1 MEQPPPGVF
10 EWSLRGLEE
19 AETVFTH
26 SSDGRI
32 ILEVH
37 HPIVAGVTTEMVHWW
52 FGVYAHLKLRING
65 DDFDAFKV
73 WHPRDHKYLRRA
85 DNNWSGPLRP
95 GDRVSLSEAYG
106 PGQKYSNKETVQIVR
121 LDQKGFGLRAI
132 RLGLTVA
139 DLSYAFD
146 DTPEGLKVSTR
157 LCVGVANGWAKTLI
171 NQVFVPL
178 LFDEKKTEAW
188 MLHNVEE
195 VSSWANFLPAIF
207 ARREQGDLIV
217 WDRDRSV

>member
-1 MEQPPPGVF
+1 MELPPPGAF
-10 EWSLRGLEE
+10 DWSLRGLEE
-19 AETVFTH
+19 AETVFTQ
-26 SSDGRI
+26 SRDGRI
-32 ILEVH
+32 IMEVR
-37 HPIVAGVTTEMVHWW
+37 HPVVAGVTCEMVHWW
-52 FGVYAHLKLRING
+52 FGVYAHLKLQIDG
-65 DDFDAFKV
+65 DVFDAFKV

-85 DNNWSGPLRP
+85 DAEWSGPLRP

-106 PGQKYSNKETVQIVR
+106 PSQEYSNTETVQIVR
-121 LDQKGFGLRAI
+121 LDQQGFGLRAI

-146 DTPEGLKVSTR
+146 DTPEGLEVSTR

-171 NQVFVPL
+171 NQVFLPL

-195 VSSWANFLPAIF
+195 VSSWASFLPEVF
-207 ARREQGDLIV
+207 ARREQGDFIV
-217 WDRDRSV
+217 WDRDTEG